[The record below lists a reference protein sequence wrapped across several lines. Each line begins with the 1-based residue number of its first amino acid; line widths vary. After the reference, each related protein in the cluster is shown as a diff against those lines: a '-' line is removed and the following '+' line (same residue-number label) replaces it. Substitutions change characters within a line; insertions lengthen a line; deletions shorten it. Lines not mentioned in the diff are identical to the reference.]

1 LGKSYEPVPLLF
13 MADLTA
19 DPIWLRAP
27 DDVYHLAD
35 GMVSLDS
42 LPLSDDLK
50 RRVRAW
56 AKVNDEKFEEG
67 TWPEGKQWTPE
78 LEAEHRRWADE
89 GHVLFN
95 EIKAELG
102 PAYDIRHVAE
112 QTKRKPWL
120 GHG

>member
-1 LGKSYEPVPLLF
+1 LAKSYERVPLLF

-19 DPIWLRAP
+19 DPIWVRAP

-35 GMVSLDS
+35 GMVSLDF

-56 AKVNDEKFEEG
+56 AKVNDENFEEG
-67 TWPEGKQWTPE
+67 TWPEGTEWTPE
-78 LEAEHRRWADE
+78 LEAEHRRWAE
-89 GHVLFN
+89 GGRGLFE

-112 QTKRKPWL
+112 QTTRKPWL
-120 GHG
+120 GRD